1 MSRNIVA
8 KDKEAAE
15 GETALRES
23 RIWQPRK
30 DLTSKLLR
38 VFMVELKWVL

>member
-1 MSRNIVA
+1 MVA

-15 GETALRES
+15 GEAALGES

-30 DLTSKLLR
+30 DLTSKALQSLHG
-38 VFMVELKWVL
+38 